1 MANTVID
8 LVKNRYH
15 YEMDRYKSLQQ
26 FLIPHFSGDE
36 YQLAAITGDA
46 SFRRYFRLNRGQ
58 ESFIVMD
65 SDPQKLDNTPY
76 IELNKVFS
84 QHGFQLPK
92 ILHADEKQGFFLLS
106 DLGNTHLADLLD
118 DEQRTHHYQHLIS
131 LSAKWAKTP
140 AGKHMKDFDRSFLEL
155 ELGIFKTWLIEGLLD
170 SNLNQQQ
177 LTTWQQS
184 SEILIR
190 NVLAQPSV
198 TVHRDFHSRN
208 IMRSNE
214 QWAIID
220 YQDAVQGPVC
230 YDLVSL
236 LRDCYFKLPADELS
250 HLLNYAFTEFN
261 QQGLLN
267 NVTFSQFKQWFDLTG
282 MQRHLKAAG
291 IFCRLNLR
299 DGKSGYMNNI
309 LPTLHYISDV
319 AKHYPELQ
327 ALGLWIEQS
336 VIPDVQEKLG

>member
-1 MANTVID
+1 MN
-8 LVKNRYH
+8 
-15 YEMDRYKSLQQ
+15 RYKSLQQ
-26 FLIPHFSGDE
+26 FLNPHFSGGE

-46 SFRRYFRLNRGQ
+46 SFRRYFRLNRGH

-84 QHGFQLPK
+84 QHGFKLPK

-106 DLGNTHLADLLD
+106 DLGNTHLADLVD
-118 DEQRTHHYQHLIS
+118 DEQRVYHYQHLIS
-131 LSAKWAKTP
+131 LSAKWAQIP
-140 AGKHMKDFDRSFLEL
+140 AAEHMKEFDRSFLEL
-155 ELGIFKTWLIEGLLD
+155 ELGIFKEWLIEGLLKSHFD
-170 SNLNQQQ
+170 HQQAIM
-177 LTTWQQS
+177 WQKS
-184 SEILIR
+184 SEILIQ
-190 NVLAQPSV
+190 NVLEQPNV

-236 LRDCYFKLPADELS
+236 LRDCYFKLPADELN
-250 HLLNYAFTEFN
+250 HLLNYAFNEFS

-267 NVTFSQFKQWFDLTG
+267 DVTFAQFKRWFDLTG
-282 MQRHLKAAG
+282 IQRHLKAAG

-299 DGKSGYMNNI
+299 DAKNGYMDNI

-319 AKHYPELQ
+319 AGQYPELQ
-327 ALGLWIEQS
+327 ALGSWIEQG
-336 VIPDVQEKLG
+336 VIPQTQEKLG